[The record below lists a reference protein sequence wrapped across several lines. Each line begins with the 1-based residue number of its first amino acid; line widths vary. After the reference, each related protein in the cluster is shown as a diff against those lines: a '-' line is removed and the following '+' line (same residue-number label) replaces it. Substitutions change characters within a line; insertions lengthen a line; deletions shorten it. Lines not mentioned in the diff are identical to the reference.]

1 MSIKTLS
8 QNIQT
13 GYETHPA
20 YQSVDTKGAF
30 YRAQGARDE
39 VDQSFPSKAKFVN
52 SSASHR

>member
-20 YQSVDTKGAF
+20 SQSVDTKGDF

-39 VDQSFPSKAKFVN
+39 VDQSFPSKAKSVN
-52 SSASHR
+52 SSAPRK

>member
-1 MSIKTLS
+1 MSVKILS

-20 YQSVDTKGAF
+20 SQIMNTKGAF

-39 VDQSFPSKAKFVN
+39 GDQSFPSKAKFVN
-52 SSASHR
+52 SSAPHT